1 MGADVV
7 LKKDDG
13 RTEEEQLNELLQNLT
28 EQYESQ
34 GEKVY
39 SIPMGGS
46 NIMGM
51 CGYFECAQE
60 LDLQCRE
67 LSLKSPRLVC
77 AVGSL
82 GTYMGLYCGLQE
94 IESDLRLTG
103 IAISPFEE
111 EKSSVF
117 LTFYAQVCQAMGLKQ
132 RRAVLSD
139 RERLYPGRI

>member
-1 MGADVV
+1 
-7 LKKDDG
+7 
-13 RTEEEQLNELLQNLT
+13 
-28 EQYESQ
+28 
-34 GEKVY
+34 
-39 SIPMGGS
+39 
-46 NIMGM
+46 MGM

-111 EKSSVF
+111 EKEQRLFDVLCSGLPSHGPKTEKEPCFQIEKGYTRADITIHVKKCGRRF
-117 LTFYAQVCQAMGLKQ
+117 IGWRAGRQFCSILAIQA
-132 RRAVLSD
+132 RRSL
-139 RERLYPGRI
+139 GCWK